1 MKAPSSVMDCGENP
15 CSPPVMIPMQ
25 PSCWLCEF
33 SDDPT
38 AKALTR
44 FMNEQSVTMGPD
56 LLAERVH
63 ESLVDTVPSAQGIGL
78 ETVRE
83 HIYSHMLQP
92 GVRVACVM
100 RSLLKLVTRLEAT
113 TVSTDPDTGETVV
126 DSKSLGAY
134 LKVISEVMTM
144 YRTGEVNRLM
154 FSPSD
159 NR

>member
-1 MKAPSSVMDCGENP
+1 MDCGSN
-15 CSPPVMIPMQ
+15 SLSSSLAMHPP
-25 PSCWLCEF
+25 CWLCEF

-44 FMNEQSVTMGPD
+44 FITEQSITMGPD

-63 ESLVDTVPSAQGIGL
+63 ESLVETVPSAQGIGL
-78 ETVRE
+78 DMVRE
-83 HIYSHMLQP
+83 HIYTHMLQP

-100 RSLLKLVTRLEAT
+100 RSLLKLVTKLEAT
-113 TVSTDPDTGETVV
+113 TVTTDPETGETVV

-154 FSPSD
+154 FSPPE
-159 NR
+159 NK